1 MINCSIL
8 PRTVGKHKTFT
19 NKTDG
24 SNMEVICILDH
35 DVYCSE
41 HYAGF
46 LFSDGCRNCICK
58 VDGAYCTSVECIH
71 FQLTEINPE
80 EFCRGVIEKNEN
92 NASTIQDN
100 NRNEVYA
107 NYTGAYVYKPENKTD
122 DELTLN
128 DENNRNKQVNTSFD
142 MSDNYNEEG
151 NNSQLYTDEIT
162 LNDDDDNNEKMN
174 FSESSDKRHR
184 STRQTEES
192 VDLLNE
198 DNQDDKLINESDDV
212 LNSKS
217 HSVTSPNNTES
228 ITTTDANQPV
238 NFNNTKNHKEQEQ
251 NDELSTPHSWNA
263 TMKNSQHKSRDHTN
277 SSLSNDDEDD
287 YSDYDNGQKSQANNV
302 SLPQKILKNSTSE
315 DKSTTDPTDEK
326 LLLDDEGI
334 QNDENSDKSEEEKS
348 IEKIILL

>member
-1 MINCSIL
+1 MVNTIDLLRWQIYILLNILLIVFMINCSIL
-8 PRTVGKHKTFT
+8 PRTVGKHKTFS

-58 VDGAYCTSVECIH
+58 VDGAYCTSVECIYY
-71 FQLTEINPE
+71 QLTEINPE

-100 NRNEVYA
+100 NRNEVYT

-151 NNSQLYTDEIT
+151 
-162 LNDDDDNNEKMN
+162 
-174 FSESSDKRHR
+174 
-184 STRQTEES
+184 
-192 VDLLNE
+192 
-198 DNQDDKLINESDDV
+198 
-212 LNSKS
+212 
-217 HSVTSPNNTES
+217 
-228 ITTTDANQPV
+228 
-238 NFNNTKNHKEQEQ
+238 
-251 NDELSTPHSWNA
+251 
-263 TMKNSQHKSRDHTN
+263 
-277 SSLSNDDEDD
+277 
-287 YSDYDNGQKSQANNV
+287 
-302 SLPQKILKNSTSE
+302 
-315 DKSTTDPTDEK
+315 
-326 LLLDDEGI
+326 
-334 QNDENSDKSEEEKS
+334 
-348 IEKIILL
+348 